1 MKKILLFLLPLLAA
15 ISTFAQEE
23 TGSLEGY
30 ITTSDGKPAPFVTIA
45 IKGLKRN
52 TITDADGFF
61 SLKQMKPGSYIL
73 QISFVGHSVQQQEAA
88 VVRGET
94 ARVAIQLKTSDVE
107 LREVIVSGNRKSYI
121 AEKPSASLR
130 LNAPLIEIPQNITV
144 ATKQTLT
151 DMGMLSKGEI
161 FRLSS
166 GITRS
171 YGGYLDM
178 TVQIRGTNATY
189 GTYRNGI
196 GGPIWW
202 NAQEDA
208 AMIERMEFVK
218 GPAGFM
224 LSNSEPGGLINTVTK
239 QPTHQRIAE
248 VGFGVGSWNLMR
260 TNIDL
265 GGEFKKDG
273 KLTFRLNTG
282 VQKNNEYYQF
292 GGLNRVFVAPAL
304 KYEFNENTSL
314 TLEHNYVKATAQE
327 NTHSSISINGDM
339 WALPIDFAINDPNN
353 KKWNA
358 WDAYTRVALRHRFN
372 DDWNFTAQAGYMTTD
387 WSGTTLY
394 LSGLSPEKDTLYRA
408 LSSNDWWGD
417 LTNVQLFL
425 DGKFNTGRNMG
436 HKVLI
441 GIDYGDGGEGSTY
454 GGTWDEEY
462 KYLYALSIA
471 NPEYY
476 LPKDTLT
483 YKGEKYSWM
492 GRNKWQA
499 LYVQDHLKLFNKLI
513 LTLAGRYTRLTVGQD
528 WNSPPDDPEY
538 EITESKFTPRLGL
551 TWLFSD
557 NISAYMLHDESFLS
571 QRGAIWG
578 GGRLPPLVGRNNE
591 VGVKALFFNKQL
603 AATASAFDIIKND
616 VGNSDPLHDGFYL
629 KTGQVRARGM
639 EVDLAG
645 KFNENIYVN
654 VNYSY
659 VDAKITK
666 DKNPDVIGIQNNGT
680 AKNLLNGWV
689 KYQFSEGLLKGLGFG
704 AGIQFTDKRSGI
716 WPGWND
722 TDGNK
727 YLPAYTVYD
736 AALSYNIGRFS
747 VGLNMYNLAN
757 KRYATSGS
765 WEPDLKEWFFDIEQP
780 RHFRL
785 QTTVKL

>member
-1 MKKILLFLLPLLAA
+1 MQKILLFLLALG
-15 ISTFAQEE
+15 ISFFPRAQDQA
-23 TGSLEGY
+23 GNLEGY
-30 ITTSDGKPAPFVTIA
+30 ITTSDNKPASRVTVTIR
-45 IKGLKRN
+45 GLKKT
-52 TITDADGFF
+52 TITDDNGFF
-61 SLKQMKPGSYIL
+61 SFKQLKTGNYIL
-73 QISFVGHSVQQQEAA
+73 QVSLVGHNALAREVE
-88 VVRGET
+88 VKEGEHT
-94 ARVAIQLKTSDVE
+94 TVEIQLRTSDGE

-144 ATKQTLT
+144 ATKQTLV

-224 LSNSEPGGLINTVTK
+224 LANAEPGGLINTVTK
-239 QPTHQRIAE
+239 QPTHQSIAE
-248 VGFGVGSWNLMR
+248 VGFGIGSWNLMR

-282 VQKNNEYYQF
+282 MQKNNEYYQF

-327 NTHSSISINGDM
+327 NTHSSISINGNL

-353 KKWNA
+353 EKWNA
-358 WDAYTRVALRHRFN
+358 YDAYSRIALRHKFN
-372 DDWNFTAQAGYMTTD
+372 ENWTFNTQAGYMTTD

-394 LSGLSPEKDTLYRA
+394 LSDLSPTKDTLYRA
-408 LSSNDWWGD
+408 LSTNDWWGN
-417 LTNVQLFL
+417 LTNVQMFL
-425 DGKFNTGRNMG
+425 DGKFYTGRNME

-454 GGTWDEEY
+454 GGTWGEN
-462 KYLYALSIA
+462 LYPLSIEA
-471 NPEYY
+471 PEYY
-476 LPKDTLT
+476 LSKDTLT
-483 YKGEKYSWM
+483 YKGELYSWK
-492 GRNKWQA
+492 GRNIWQA

-513 LTLAGRYTRLTVGQD
+513 VTLAGRYTLLTVGQD
-528 WNSPPDDPEY
+528 WNTPDDPAY
-538 EITESKFTPRLGL
+538 QITESKFTPRLGL
-551 TWLFSD
+551 TYMFSE
-557 NISAYMLHDESFLS
+557 NASAYVLHDESFLS

-591 VGVKALFFNKQL
+591 IGLKALFFNKQL
-603 AATASAFDIIKND
+603 AATASVFDIIKNN
-616 VGNSDPLHDGFYL
+616 VGSSDPIHDGFYL
-629 KTGQVRARGM
+629 KTGQVRSRGV
-639 EVDLAG
+639 ELDIAG
-645 KFNENIYVN
+645 KINDNLYIN
-654 VNYSY
+654 ANYSY

-666 DKNPDVIGIQNNGT
+666 DEIKEYIGLQNNGT
-680 AKNLLNGWV
+680 AKNLVNGWL
-689 KYQFSEGLLKGLGFG
+689 KYQITHGALKGV
-704 AGIQFTDKRSGI
+704 GIGGGVQFTDKRSGV
-716 WPGWND
+716 WPGWGHE
-722 TDGNK
+722 DGNK
-727 YLPAYTVYD
+727 YLPSYIVYD
-736 AALSYNIGRFS
+736 AAVSYVNGRFTI
-747 VGLNMYNLAN
+747 GFNMYNLLN
-757 KRYATSGS
+757 RRYATSGS
-765 WEPDLKEWFFDIEQP
+765 WNPELKEWFFDIEQP
-780 RHFRL
+780 RNFRL
-785 QTTVKL
+785 QTSIKL